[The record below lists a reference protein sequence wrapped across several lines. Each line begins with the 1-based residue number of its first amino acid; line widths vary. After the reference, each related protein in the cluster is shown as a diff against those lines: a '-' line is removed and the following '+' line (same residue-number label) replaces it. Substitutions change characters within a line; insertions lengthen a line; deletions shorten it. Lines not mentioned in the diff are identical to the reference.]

1 MHLRNKILYGYL
13 VLGGELMV
21 YRDFQIIYSYIMI
34 IRHVGD
40 KHPGHISG
48 MKPGH
53 IGGMETSLK

>member
-21 YRDFQIIYSYIMI
+21 YRDFQIIFSYIMI
-34 IRHVGD
+34 IRQVGD
-40 KHPGHISG
+40 KNPGHISG

-53 IGGMETSLK
+53 IGSMETSLK